1 MDLFI
6 RQVANEHRGDWAQT
20 TRDIETFLN
29 EMARM
34 AGKKEEWGYIRVE
47 IPVKTNRASYDTCH
61 GFIMLENPEHNEQVI
76 ELVNNTPY
84 KGRKIIVQRQ
94 ENVKE
99 PRISM
104 LKTEHQE
111 SRSRST
117 SRTRQE
123 LDWDYRASK
132 RKSVEDEEET
142 KNLKNKVSKLT
153 VQVKELELQALKL
166 DQAKEEEEEMNE
178 MREHDK
184 LRLQDELRLAVN
196 RINQVEQERNDLRA
210 ENHALKRKIS
220 ELLRTAAIQEAR
232 NAIQTTSNKQETSK
246 QA

>member
-47 IPVKTNRASYDTCH
+47 IPVKTNRASYGTCH

-99 PRISM
+99 RISM

-153 VQVKELELQALKL
+153 VQVKL

-232 NAIQTTSNKQETSK
+232 NAIQTTSK

>member
-1 MDLFI
+1 
-6 RQVANEHRGDWAQT
+6 
-20 TRDIETFLN
+20 
-29 EMARM
+29 MA
-34 AGKKEEWGYIRVE
+34 
-47 IPVKTNRASYDTCH
+47 
-61 GFIMLENPEHNEQVI
+61 
-76 ELVNNTPY
+76 
-84 KGRKIIVQRQ
+84 
-94 ENVKE
+94 
-99 PRISM
+99 
-104 LKTEHQE
+104 
-111 SRSRST
+111 
-117 SRTRQE
+117 
-123 LDWDYRASK
+123 
-132 RKSVEDEEET
+132 
-142 KNLKNKVSKLT
+142 KLT

-232 NAIQTTSNKQETSK
+232 NAIQTTSK